1 MARSARIVSPDVP
14 YHVTQRGNYRQNV
27 FEDDIDKETYMNW
40 FQEYAQ
46 KYKVK
51 LYAWCLM
58 TNHVH
63 FVVEPSTE
71 NGLAELFK
79 NTQMRYSHYFNRK
92 HKVFGHLWQGRF
104 FSCSLDDDHL
114 YEALRYVEL
123 NPLRAGMVQTVYDYA
138 WSSARDHLFGT
149 NKIALASVQSYLEIE
164 DWAAYLQEE
173 ANEEV
178 VTNLRSNLH

>member
-1 MARSARIVSPDVP
+1 MPRSARIVIPDVP

-27 FEDDIDKETYMNW
+27 FEEDIDRENYLNW

-63 FVVEPSTE
+63 FVVEPSSE
-71 NGLAELFK
+71 KGLAELFK
-79 NTQMRYSHYFNRK
+79 NTQMRYSQYFNK
-92 HKVFGHLWQGRF
+92 KQKVFGHLWQCRF
-104 FSCSLDDDHL
+104 FSCPLDNDHL

-123 NPLRAGMVQTVYDYA
+123 NPLRAGMAQTVYDYK
-138 WSSARDHLFGT
+138 WSSARDHLFRT
-149 NKIALASVQSYLEIE
+149 NKVVLDSITPYLKIE
-164 DWAAYLQEE
+164 DWAAYLL
-173 ANEEV
+173 EEV
-178 VTNLRSNLH
+178 NQELVTNLRSNLR